1 MTTREFLL
9 HLPEKVD
16 VNALTGMSACFHF
29 ILSGEEG
36 GNVTVKLEDG
46 RMTTTEGITGI
57 ASCVIK
63 ADADDLKKVFKG
75 ELNPMLAILK
85 GKLKISNQGEM
96 MKFAKLLG
104 WM

>member
-1 MTTREFLL
+1 MTTKEFLL
-9 HLPEKVD
+9 QLPEKVD

-29 ILSGEEG
+29 ELTGEGG
-36 GNVTVKLEDG
+36 GNVTVKLENG
-46 RMTTTEGITGI
+46 QMTTSDGNTGE

-63 ADADDLKKVFKG
+63 ADAGDLKRVFKG
-75 ELNPMLAILK
+75 ELNPMLAILT